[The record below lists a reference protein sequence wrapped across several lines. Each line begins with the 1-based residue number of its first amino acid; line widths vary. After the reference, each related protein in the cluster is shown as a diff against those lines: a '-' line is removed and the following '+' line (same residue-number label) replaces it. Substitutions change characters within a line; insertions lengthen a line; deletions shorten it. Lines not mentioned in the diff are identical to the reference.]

1 MKKILY
7 TLGLFCSI
15 FFSACNESTE
25 IEIPEALP
33 TIVDDGA
40 DITFTPEQLKLP
52 KKKGVC
58 LKLGSD
64 VNINKLNELGPG
76 WNYTWGWKFDANQ
89 PADKEFIP
97 MFWGKNSVTT
107 ETLTYLKQE
116 ILNGRC
122 KRVLGFNEPDGEKQA
137 NMTVEQALE
146 LWPQLQSL
154 KVPLGSPAI
163 VDADKGEWLEEFMA
177 GCEERGYRVD
187 FICVHNYGGVGVDA
201 FKTKMQR
208 IIDKYGLP
216 ILITEFAVADWQAE
230 TVEEHKYT
238 PAQVKTFME
247 GVLPWLEQNS
257 DVLGYAWFQAGIDSP
272 SGYSAALYDKDN
284 SLTELGEYYRDFTP
298 TTGGGDGGDDGN
310 ETLGDNLVLN
320 PGFEDGLPTNSDGI
334 GGWKTNNNTVLEKT
348 NVISGTQSLRLTGAN
363 SYISTQQK
371 ITVIPGKT
379 YKFGLKGRI
388 QDKAGAEGSSPN
400 TSESRVLS
408 MVIRK
413 PDNNDV
419 QYASVKINSNE
430 DTEISGKIDIKD
442 DEITEVEIL
451 ISKPSGIAYIDDVY
465 FQEVISE

>member
-33 TIVDDGA
+33 TVEDDGA
-40 DITFTPEQLKLP
+40 DVTFTPEQLKLSG
-52 KKKGVC
+52 KKGVC
-58 LKLGSD
+58 LKLGVD
-64 VNINKLNELGPG
+64 VRETNIAKINQLGAA
-76 WNYTWGWKFDANQ
+76 WNYSWGWEFVDGQ

-97 MFWGKNSVTT
+97 MFWGKGSVTST
-107 ETLTYLKQE
+107 TLTYLKEQ

-163 VDADKGEWLEEFMA
+163 VDAAKGEWLEEFMA

-187 FICVHNYGGVGVDA
+187 FICVHNYGGVGVEA
-201 FKTKMQR
+201 FKTKMQG

-216 ILITEFAVADWQAE
+216 ILITEFAVADWSAT
-230 TVEEHKYT
+230 TVNDNKYK
-238 PAQVKTFME
+238 PEQVLDFMKE
-247 GVLPWLEQNS
+247 VLPWLEQN
-257 DVLGYAWFQAGIDSP
+257 DMVLGYAWFQSGIDSP
-272 SGYSAALYDKDN
+272 QGWSGAFYDKDGQ
-284 SLTELGEYYRDFTP
+284 LTELGEYYMNFTLD
-298 TTGGGDGGDDGN
+298 TGGDEGDGGDEGN
-310 ETLGDNLVLN
+310 NLVKN
-320 PGFEDGLPTNSDGI
+320 PGFEEGLPANADGVD
-334 GGWKTNNNTVLEKT
+334 GWKTNGNTVLEKT
-348 NVISGTQSLRLTGAN
+348 NVISGTQSLRLTGVN

-371 ITVIPGKT
+371 ITVVSGKT

-388 QDKAGAEGSSPN
+388 QDKAGAEGSSSN

-408 MVIRK
+408 MIIRK
-413 PDNNDV
+413 PDNNDN
-419 QYASVKINSNE
+419 QYASVETNSSIN
-430 DTEISGKIDIKD
+430 TEISGEITIDSG
-442 DEITEVEIL
+442 ITEVEIL
-451 ISKPSGIAYIDDVY
+451 IVKPSGIAYVDDVY
-465 FQEVISE
+465 FQEK

>member
-52 KKKGVC
+52 QKKGVC

-163 VDADKGEWLEEFMA
+163 VDAANGEWLEEFMA

-187 FICVHNYGGVGVDA
+187 FICVHNYGGVGVEA
-201 FKTKMQR
+201 FKTKMQG

-230 TVEEHKYT
+230 TVEDHKYT

-247 GVLPWLEQNS
+247 GVLPWLEQNP
-257 DVLGYAWFQAGIDSP
+257 DVLGYAWFHAGIDSP

-284 SLTELGEYYRDFTP
+284 KLTALGEYYRDFTP
-298 TTGGGDGGDDGN
+298 TTGGDGEGGDEGN
-310 ETLGDNLVLN
+310 EGDENPCDDEGNLVLN
-320 PGFEDGLPTNSDGI
+320 YGFESDTENWGGNSGNYSI
-334 GGWKTNNNTVLEKT
+334 VTEQP
-348 NVISGTQSLRLTGAN
+348 ISGNKSLRLKN
-363 SYISTQQK
+363 KSYSSVQQ
-371 ITVIPGKT
+371 VINVQPNTK
-379 YKFGLKGRI
+379 YKFGCTGRVAADGGDLQI
-388 QDKAGAEGSSPN
+388 F
-400 TSESRVLS
+400 
-408 MVIRK
+408 IRE
-413 PDNNDV
+413 PDV
-419 QYASVKINSNE
+419 NSNKYSE
-430 DTEISGKIDIKD
+430 VIKTTSTENTHISGVVTIP
-442 DEITEVEIL
+442 EGITTVEI
-451 ISKPSGIAYIDDVY
+451 IMNTTKNKYVFVDDVY
-465 FQEVISE
+465 FIEVTE